1 MLLCAP
7 LLNKFLVHI
16 LQDAKNFH
24 SYRPKTADACCYSLP
39 DVYLLLLFLYSTLCV
54 SLIVD
59 PFACVCLSE
68 HEPKSAIPPLLPGLN
83 IVSRALPFSVWY
95 PWQHVLP
102 WRAVCLRWL
111 CSPAHCS
118 LFPFPLHY
126 SQGRHRCRRPR
137 FVFFAAH
144 SLQMLLLFQVSN
156 SAMLWICQ
164 TFSVFIADLLLPI
177 LIPAWNNGPTHAIH
191 IISLYTPTTWPLT
204 AGVLLGFIQA
214 GQSLRRVMFVFSR
227 WAVLKQ

>member
-1 MLLCAP
+1 MLFCAP
-7 LLNKFLVHI
+7 LLKKFLVHI

-24 SYRPKTADACCYSLP
+24 RYRPKTADACCYSLP

-126 SQGRHRCRRPR
+126 SQGRHRCRLPR
-137 FVFFAAH
+137 FV
-144 SLQMLLLFQVSN
+144 SLLPTACKCFCYFKYLTLLCFEYVRHFQSLLL
-156 SAMLWICQ
+156 
-164 TFSVFIADLLLPI
+164 TFC
-177 LIPAWNNGPTHAIH
+177 
-191 IISLYTPTTWPLT
+191 Y
-204 AGVLLGFIQA
+204 
-214 GQSLRRVMFVFSR
+214 RY
-227 WAVLKQ
+227 